1 MLCVF
6 LATIHP
12 SDICTSVTE
21 ADTAGQQVGVAGNTG
36 QGIHQYMPTGGH
48 DQGAQLMIINP

>member
-1 MLCVF
+1 MCF

-12 SDICTSVTE
+12 SDICTSVAE

-36 QGIHQYMPTGGH
+36 QGIHQYMPASGH
-48 DQGAQLMIINP
+48 GQGAEMMIINP